1 MIVFERP
8 PVREAQR
15 STHVQSLHGR
25 TMVAVMTFLVAIAA
39 AAMVSASNHASSPSD
54 RFVLACGSSPGPCL
68 NHFSGAA
75 APERWSSLDA

>member
-1 MIVFERP
+1 MTVFERP

-15 STHVQSLHGR
+15 STYVQSLRRR
-25 TMVAVMTFLVAIAA
+25 TMVAVMTLLVAIAA
-39 AAMVSASNHASSPSD
+39 AALVPVNNHASSPSH

-75 APERWSSLDA
+75 APERWSSLDV